1 MTQAARAQP
10 AADIPAL
17 PGLRQ
22 DLQLLPGELQSD
34 GVPSWR
40 IHDPVRNRFF
50 DIGWIE
56 FELLQRWREGATG
69 ADLIAE
75 VCASTPLHPTAD
87 ELNALAI
94 FLDQHQLLA
103 PSSASRRDS
112 LKRRSAARKL
122 PLWKQLLHHYLFF
135 RVPLLRPDAW
145 LERVA
150 PHCAWIFGYFFLTLT
165 GVAGLAGVFLAGRQS
180 EALSTAFGYFFNL
193 EGMLFY
199 ALATSVAK
207 VLHEFGHAVVAKR
220 YGLRIPTIGVAFLVM
235 MPVLYTDTSESWKLN
250 RRTDRFAITGA
261 GIALELMLAA
271 WTTLAWALAPDGV
284 WRSAFF
290 LLATTTWIWTLAIN
304 ASPFMRFDGY
314 FLLCDSV
321 GIPNLHERSFAL
333 ARRKLRAT
341 FFGYLDADPEP
352 SMSPGRRR
360 AMMAF
365 ALATWLY
372 RLVLFLGI
380 ALLVYNL
387 FFKLLGIF
395 LMAVEVIWFVALPIV
410 REVMAIGRE
419 RARWRWRWR
428 AWLSL
433 TVVLVLVLWLVP
445 VGREVSAPALA
456 RALHDSTLFAP
467 SSARLVEVGVVQG
480 QQVKAGDVLLRLES
494 PDLTSRL
501 ERAHLRVAAYAVEVA
516 RTTANNAQLERRLVV
531 EQQYGEALAD
541 EAGARIEIEALT
553 LRAPHDGKVRDLPS
567 DLVPGRWI
575 NLRHPL
581 MRVVASG
588 SGEINAYLGESQIGA
603 VAVGQ
608 KVYFYPETP
617 NWPVVAGTVAEIDP
631 AAGRTIAHPLLAS
644 LHGGG
649 IAATQAARDTM
660 VAHETIY
667 RVRILTSADASGFD
681 QVVRGTVR
689 IETNWLL
696 IGRAGLSH
704 IFSVLLRES
713 GF

>member
-1 MTQAARAQP
+1 MQ
-10 AADIPAL
+10 
-17 PGLRQ
+17 
-22 DLQLLPGELQSD
+22 GELQSD

-56 FELLQRWREGATG
+56 FELLQRWREGVTG
-69 ADLIAE
+69 AELIAE
-75 VCASTPLHPTAD
+75 VCATTSLHPTAD
-87 ELNALAI
+87 ELASLAI

-103 PSSASRRDS
+103 PSTLGRRDS

-135 RVPLLRPDAW
+135 RIPLLRPDAW
-145 LERVA
+145 LERIA
-150 PHCAWIFGYFFLTLT
+150 PQAAWIFGLYFLTLT
-165 GVAGLAGVFLAGRQS
+165 GAVGLAGVFLASRQS
-180 EALSTAFGYFFNL
+180 DALSTAFGYFFNL

-207 VLHEFGHAVVAKR
+207 VVHEFGHAVVAKR
-220 YGLRIPTIGVAFLVM
+220 HGLRIPTIGVAFLVM

-250 RRTDRFAITGA
+250 QRADRFAVAGA

-271 WTTLAWALAPDGV
+271 WTTLAWALTPDGAL
-284 WRSAFF
+284 RSAFF
-290 LLATTTWIWTLAIN
+290 LLATTTWMWTLAIN

-314 FLLCDSV
+314 FLLCDLV
-321 GIPNLHERSFAL
+321 GVPNLHERSFAL
-333 ARRKLRAT
+333 ARRKLRSI
-341 FFGYLDADPEP
+341 FFGYLGADPEP
-352 SMSPGRRR
+352 SMSPGRQN
-360 AMMAF
+360 AMIAF
-365 ALATWLY
+365 ALGTWIY

-395 LMAVEVIWFVALPIV
+395 LMAVEIIWFIVLPIV
-410 REVMAIGRE
+410 REVLAIGRE
-419 RARWRWRWR
+419 REQWRWR
-428 AWLSL
+428 ARAWLGL
-433 TVVLVLVLWLVP
+433 LLVLALALWLVP
-445 VGREVSAPALA
+445 VGREVSAPAMA
-456 RALHDSTLFAP
+456 RAAHDSTLFAS
-467 SSARLVEVGVVQG
+467 SSARVTGVQVVPG
-480 QQVKAGDVLLRLES
+480 QQVKAGDILLRLES
-494 PDLTSRL
+494 PDLASRL
-501 ERAHLRVAAYAVEVA
+501 ERAHLRAAAYAVEVA
-516 RTTANNAQLERRLVV
+516 RSTASNAQLERRLVL

-541 EAGARIEIEALT
+541 EAGARIEIAALT

-581 MRVVASG
+581 MRIVASG
-588 SGEINAYLGESQIGA
+588 SGEINAYLGESQIGS

-608 KVYFYPETP
+608 KVYFYPDTP

-631 AAGRTIAHPLLAS
+631 AASHAIPHPLLAS
-644 LHGGG
+644 SHGGG
-649 IAATQAARDTM
+649 IPATQSARDTM
-660 VAHETIY
+660 VALETIY
-667 RVRILTSADASGFD
+667 RVRIHASADAKSFD

-689 IETNWLL
+689 IETDWFL
-696 IGRAGLSH
+696 IGRAGLAH
-704 IFSVLLRES
+704 VFSVLLRES

>member
-1 MTQAARAQP
+1 MTQAATAPQT
-10 AADIPAL
+10 ADIPVL

-69 ADLIAE
+69 AELIAE
-75 VCASTPLHPTAD
+75 VCASTPLHPTTE
-87 ELNALAI
+87 ELASLAI

-103 PSSASRRDS
+103 PSTASRRDS

-135 RVPLLRPDAW
+135 RIPLLRPDAW
-145 LERVA
+145 LERIV
-150 PHCAWIFGYFFLTLT
+150 PVSDWLFGRFFLTFTLA
-165 GVAGLAGVFLAGRQS
+165 AGLSGVFLASRQS
-180 EALSTAFGYFFNL
+180 DALSTAFGYFFNL

-220 YGLRIPTIGVAFLVM
+220 YGLRVPTIGVAFLVM

-250 RRTDRFAITGA
+250 QRADRFAVAGA

-271 WTTLAWALAPDGV
+271 WTTLAWALTPDGSL
-284 WRSAFF
+284 RSAFF
-290 LLATTTWIWTLAIN
+290 LLATTTWMWTLAIN

-314 FLLCDSV
+314 FLLCDLV
-321 GIPNLHERSFAL
+321 GLPNLHERSFAL

-352 SMSPGRRR
+352 GLSPVTQR
-360 AMMAF
+360 AMIAF
-365 ALATWLY
+365 ALGTWLY

-395 LMAVEVIWFVALPIV
+395 LMAVEIIWFLALPIV
-410 REVMAIGRE
+410 RELVTIGRE
-419 RARWRWRWR
+419 RARWRWRPR
-428 AWLSL
+428 AWLALSA
-433 TVVLVLVLWLVP
+433 VLALMLWLVP

-456 RALHDSTLFAP
+456 RAAHDATVFAP
-467 SSARLVEVGVVQG
+467 SSARVAEVRVKPG
-480 QQVKAGDVLLRLES
+480 QQVKAGDVLIRLES
-494 PDLTSRL
+494 PDLASRL
-501 ERAHLRVAAYAVEVA
+501 TRAHLRATAYAVEVA
-516 RTTANNAQLERRLVV
+516 RSTANSVQLERRLVV

-541 EAGARIEIEALT
+541 ETGAELEIAALT
-553 LRAPHDGKVRDLPS
+553 LRAPHDGAVRDLPS
-567 DLVPGRWI
+567 DLVGGRWI

-581 MRVVASG
+581 MRVVSSDG
-588 SGEINAYLGESQIGA
+588 SDIDAYLGESQIGA

-608 KVYFYPETP
+608 KVHFYPEAP
-617 NWPVVAGTVAEIDP
+617 SWPVVSGTVAEIDP
-631 AAGRTIAHPLLAS
+631 AAGHTIPHPLLAS

-649 IAATQAARDTM
+649 IAATQAGRDTM

-667 RVRILTSADASGFD
+667 RVRIHAAANERAFD

-704 IFSVLLRES
+704 VFSVLLRES
-713 GF
+713 AF

>member
-1 MTQAARAQP
+1 MTPAATAPQ
-10 AADIPAL
+10 AADIPVL

-22 DLQLLPGELQSD
+22 DLQLLPGELQAD

-56 FELLQRWREGATG
+56 FELLQRWREGVTG
-69 ADLIAE
+69 AELIAE
-75 VCASTPLHPTAD
+75 VSASTPLHPTPE
-87 ELNALAI
+87 ELTSLAI

-103 PSSASRRDS
+103 PSTASRRDS
-112 LKRRSAARKL
+112 LKRRCAARKL

-135 RVPLLRPDAW
+135 RIPLLRPDAW
-145 LERVA
+145 LERLTPVA
-150 PHCAWIFGYFFLTLT
+150 AWLFGRFFLSLTLAAGLT
-165 GVAGLAGVFLAGRQS
+165 GVFLSSRQS
-180 EALSTAFGYFFNL
+180 DALSTAFGYFFNL

-220 YGLRIPTIGVAFLVM
+220 HGLRIPTIGVAFLVM

-250 RRTDRFAITGA
+250 RRADRFAVAGA

-271 WTTLAWALAPDGV
+271 WTTLAWALTPDGAL
-284 WRSAFF
+284 RSAFF
-290 LLATTTWIWTLAIN
+290 LLATTTWMWTLAIN

-314 FLLCDSV
+314 FLLCDLV
-321 GIPNLHERSFAL
+321 GLPNLHERSFTL
-333 ARRKLRAT
+333 ARRKLRST

-352 SMSPGRRR
+352 GLSPGTQR
-360 AMMAF
+360 AMIAF
-365 ALATWLY
+365 ALATWIY

-380 ALLVYNL
+380 ALLVYHL

-395 LMAVEVIWFVALPIV
+395 LMAVELIWFLALPIV
-410 REVMAIGRE
+410 RELTTIGRE
-419 RARWRWRWR
+419 RARWRWRPL

-433 TVVLVLVLWLVP
+433 STVLALLLWLVP
-445 VGREVSAPALA
+445 IGREVSAPALA
-456 RALHDSTLFAP
+456 RATHDSTVFAP
-467 SSARLVEVGVVQG
+467 SSARVAEVRVRPG
-480 QQVKAGDVLLRLES
+480 QQVKAGDVLVLLES
-494 PDLTSRL
+494 PDLASRL

-516 RTTANNAQLERRLVV
+516 RTTAGNTQLERRLVV

-541 EAGARIEIEALT
+541 ETGAKLEIAALT
-553 LRAPHDGKVRDLPS
+553 LRTPHDGAVRDLPS
-567 DLVPGRWI
+567 DLVGGRWI

-581 MRVVASG
+581 MRIVASD
-588 SGEINAYLGESQIGA
+588 SVEISAYLGESQINA
-603 VAVGQ
+603 VKVGQ
-608 KVYFYPETP
+608 RVRFYPEGP
-617 NWPVVAGTVAEIDP
+617 NWPVVTGTVFEIDP
-631 AAGRTIAHPLLAS
+631 AAGHAIPHPLLAS

-667 RVRILTSADASGFD
+667 RVRIHASANAGSFD
-681 QVVRGTVR
+681 QVVRGSVR
-689 IETNWLL
+689 IETDWLL
-696 IGRAGLSH
+696 IGRAGLAH
-704 IFSVLLRES
+704 VFSVLLRES
-713 GF
+713 AF

>member
-1 MTQAARAQP
+1 MKQAATAP
-10 AADIPAL
+10 PTADIPVL
-17 PGLRQ
+17 PDLRQ
-22 DLQLLPGELQSD
+22 DLQLLPGELQAD

-50 DIGWIE
+50 DVGWIE

-69 ADLIAE
+69 AELIAE
-75 VCASTPLHPTAD
+75 VCASTPLHPTPE
-87 ELNALAI
+87 ELTSLAI

-103 PSSASRRDS
+103 PSTVSRRDS
-112 LKRRSAARKL
+112 LKRRCAARKL

-145 LERVA
+145 LGRIA
-150 PHCAWIFGYFFLTLT
+150 PAAAWIFGRFFLTLT
-165 GVAGLAGVFLAGRQS
+165 FAAGLIGVFLASRQS
-180 EALSTAFGYFFNL
+180 DALSTAFGYFFNL

-220 YGLRIPTIGVAFLVM
+220 HGLRIPTIGVAFLVM

-250 RRTDRFAITGA
+250 RRADRFAIAGA

-271 WTTLAWALAPDGV
+271 WTTMAWVLTPDGA

-290 LLATTTWIWTLAIN
+290 LLATTTWMWTLAIN

-314 FLLCDSV
+314 FLLCDLIGV
-321 GIPNLHERSFAL
+321 PNLHERSFAL
-333 ARRKLRAT
+333 ARRKLRST
-341 FFGYLDADPEP
+341 FFGYLGADPEP
-352 SMSPGRRR
+352 AMSLGKQR
-360 AMMAF
+360 AMIAF
-365 ALATWLY
+365 ALGTWIY

-395 LMAVEVIWFVALPIV
+395 LMAVEIIWFLALPIV
-410 REVMAIGRE
+410 REVVAIGRE
-419 RARWRWRWR
+419 RAHWRWRLR
-428 AWLSL
+428 AWLSML
-433 TVVLVLVLWLVP
+433 LVVALVLWLVP

-456 RALHDSTLFAP
+456 RAAHDSTLFAP
-467 SSARLVEVGVVQG
+467 SSARLAEVRVTAG
-480 QQVKAGDVLLRLES
+480 QQVKAGEVLLRLES
-494 PDLTSRL
+494 PDLADRL
-501 ERAHLRVAAYAVEVA
+501 VRAHLRAAAYAVEVA
-516 RTTANNAQLERRLVV
+516 RSTANNAQLERRLVL

-553 LRAPHDGKVRDLPS
+553 LLAPQDGKVRDLPS

-581 MRVVASG
+581 MRIVATG
-588 SGEINAYLGESQIGA
+588 AGEINAYLGESQIGA
-603 VAVGQ
+603 IAVGQ
-608 KVYFYPETP
+608 KVYFYPDTP
-617 NWPVVAGTVAEIDP
+617 NWPVVAGTVVEIDP
-631 AAGRTIAHPLLAS
+631 AASHAVPHPLLAS

-667 RVRILTSADASGFD
+667 RVRINTLADAGGFE

-689 IETNWLL
+689 IETDWLL
-696 IGRAGLSH
+696 IGRTGVAH
-704 IFSVLLRES
+704 VFSVLLRES

>member
-1 MTQAARAQP
+1 MEPAAIAPQ
-10 AADIPAL
+10 AADIPVL

-22 DLQLLPGELQSD
+22 DLKLLSGEPQAD
-34 GVPSWR
+34 GAPAWR

-56 FELLQRWREGATG
+56 FELLQRWREGVSG
-69 ADLIAE
+69 AELITE
-75 VCASTPLHPTAD
+75 VSASSPLHPTPE
-87 ELNALAI
+87 ELASLAI

-103 PSSASRRDS
+103 PSTASRRDS
-112 LKRRSAARKL
+112 LKRRCAARKL

-135 RVPLLRPDAW
+135 RIPLLRPDAW
-145 LERVA
+145 LAQIA
-150 PHCAWIFGYFFLTLT
+150 PATSWVFGRFFLACTLA
-165 GVAGLAGVFLAGRQS
+165 AGLSGVFLASRQS

-220 YGLRIPTIGVAFLVM
+220 HGLRIPTIGIAFLVM

-250 RRTDRFAITGA
+250 RRADRFAVAGA

-271 WTTLAWALAPDGV
+271 WTTLAWALTPDGSL
-284 WRSAFF
+284 RSAFF
-290 LLATTTWIWTLAIN
+290 LLATTTWMWTLAIN

-314 FLLCDSV
+314 FLLCDLV
-321 GIPNLHERSFAL
+321 GLPNLHERSFAL
-333 ARRKLRAT
+333 ARRKLRAV
-341 FFGYLDADPEP
+341 FFGYLVDDPEP
-352 SMSPGRRR
+352 GLSPGPQR
-360 AMMAF
+360 AMIAF
-365 ALATWLY
+365 ALATWIY

-395 LMAVEVIWFVALPIV
+395 LMAVELIWFLALPIL
-410 REVMAIGRE
+410 RELMAIGRE
-419 RARWRWRWR
+419 RARWRWRPL
-428 AWLSL
+428 AWLSVT
-433 TVVLVLVLWLVP
+433 TVLALLLWLVP

-456 RALHDSTLFAP
+456 RATHDSALFAP
-467 SSARLVEVGVVQG
+467 SSARVAELRVSAG
-480 QQVKAGDVLLRLES
+480 QSVKAGDLLLRLES
-494 PDLTSRL
+494 PDLSSRL
-501 ERAHLRVAAYAVEVA
+501 ERAHLRATAYAVEVA
-516 RTTANNAQLERRLVV
+516 RSTASNAQLERRLVV

-541 EAGARIEIEALT
+541 ETGAQLEIAALT
-553 LRAPHDGKVRDLPS
+553 LRAPHDGMVRDLPS
-567 DLVPGRWI
+567 DLVAGRWI

-581 MRVVASG
+581 LRVVATDASDI
-588 SGEINAYLGESQIGA
+588 SAYLAESQIGA

-608 KVYFYPETP
+608 KVRFYPEAP
-617 NWPVVAGTVAEIDP
+617 NWPVVIGTVTEIDP
-631 AAGRTIAHPLLAS
+631 AAGHAIPHPLLAS

-649 IAATQAARDTM
+649 IAATQAARDAL

-667 RVRILTSADASGFD
+667 RVRIQANTDGRGFD
-681 QVVRGTVR
+681 QVVRGSVR
-689 IETNWLL
+689 IETDWLL
-696 IGRAGLSH
+696 IGRAGLAH
-704 IFSVLLRES
+704 VFSVLLRES

>member
-1 MTQAARAQP
+1 MTQAATAPQT
-10 AADIPAL
+10 ADIPVL

-69 ADLIAE
+69 AELIAE
-75 VCASTPLHPTAD
+75 VCASTPLHPTTE
-87 ELNALAI
+87 ELASLAI

-103 PSSASRRDS
+103 PSTASRRDS

-135 RVPLLRPDAW
+135 RIPLLRPDAW
-145 LERVA
+145 LERIV
-150 PHCAWIFGYFFLTLT
+150 PVSDWLFGRFFLTFTLA
-165 GVAGLAGVFLAGRQS
+165 AGLSGVFLASRQS
-180 EALSTAFGYFFNL
+180 DALSTAFGYFFNL

-220 YGLRIPTIGVAFLVM
+220 YGLRVPTIGVAFLVM

-250 RRTDRFAITGA
+250 QRADRFAVAGA

-271 WTTLAWALAPDGV
+271 WTTLAWALTPDGSL
-284 WRSAFF
+284 RSAFF
-290 LLATTTWIWTLAIN
+290 LLATTTWMWTLAIN

-314 FLLCDSV
+314 FLLCDLV
-321 GIPNLHERSFAL
+321 GLPNLHERSFAL

-352 SMSPGRRR
+352 GLSPVTQR
-360 AMMAF
+360 AMIAF
-365 ALATWLY
+365 ALGTWLY

-395 LMAVEVIWFVALPIV
+395 LMAVEIIWFLALPIV
-410 REVMAIGRE
+410 RELVTIGRE
-419 RARWRWRWR
+419 RARWRWRPR
-428 AWLSL
+428 AWLALSA
-433 TVVLVLVLWLVP
+433 VLALMLWLVP

-456 RALHDSTLFAP
+456 RAAHDATVFAP
-467 SSARLVEVGVVQG
+467 SSARVAEVRVKPG
-480 QQVKAGDVLLRLES
+480 QQVKAGDVLIRLES
-494 PDLTSRL
+494 PDLASRL
-501 ERAHLRVAAYAVEVA
+501 TRAHLRATAYAVEVA
-516 RTTANNAQLERRLVV
+516 RSTANSVQLERRLVV

-541 EAGARIEIEALT
+541 ETGAELEIAALT
-553 LRAPHDGKVRDLPS
+553 LRAPHDGAVRDLPS
-567 DLVPGRWI
+567 DLVGGRWI

-581 MRVVASG
+581 MRVVSSDG
-588 SGEINAYLGESQIGA
+588 SDIDAYLGESQIGA

-608 KVYFYPETP
+608 KVHFYPEAP
-617 NWPVVAGTVAEIDP
+617 SWPVVSGTVAEIDP
-631 AAGRTIAHPLLAS
+631 AAGHTIPHPLLAS

-649 IAATQAARDTM
+649 IAATQAGRDTM

-667 RVRILTSADASGFD
+667 RVRIHAAANERAFD

-696 IGRAGLSH
+696 IGSAGLSH
-704 IFSVLLRES
+704 VFSVLLRES

>member
-1 MTQAARAQP
+1 MNPAAGAAQ
-10 AADIPAL
+10 AADIPVL

-22 DLQLLPGELQSD
+22 DLQLLPGEVQAD

-69 ADLIAE
+69 AELIAE
-75 VCASTPLHPTAD
+75 VCASTPLHPTPD
-87 ELNALAI
+87 ELTSLAI

-112 LKRRSAARKL
+112 LKRRCAARKL

-135 RVPLLRPDAW
+135 RIPLLRPDAW
-145 LERVA
+145 LERITPA
-150 PHCAWIFGYFFLTLT
+150 TTWIFGRFFLAVTLS
-165 GVAGLAGVFLAGRQS
+165 AGLIGIFLASRQS
-180 EALSTAFGYFFNL
+180 DALSTAFGYFFNL

-199 ALATSVAK
+199 ALATSAAK

-220 YGLRIPTIGVAFLVM
+220 LGLRIPTIGVAFLVM

-250 RRTDRFAITGA
+250 RRQDRFAVAGA

-271 WTTLAWALAPDGV
+271 WTTLAWALTPDGSL
-284 WRSAFF
+284 RSAFF
-290 LLATTTWIWTLAIN
+290 LLATTTWMWTLAIN

-314 FLLCDSV
+314 FLLCDLV
-321 GIPNLHERSFAL
+321 GLPNLHERSFAL
-333 ARRKLRAT
+333 ARRMLRSV
-341 FFGYLDADPEP
+341 FFGYLGADPEP
-352 SMSPGRRR
+352 GLSPGTQR
-360 AMMAF
+360 AMIAF
-365 ALATWLY
+365 ALGTWIY

-395 LMAVEVIWFVALPIV
+395 LMAVEIIWFLALPIV
-410 REVMAIGRE
+410 RELMAIGRE
-419 RARWRWRWR
+419 RAQWRWQPR

-433 TVVLVLVLWLVP
+433 SVVLAVLLWLVP

-456 RALHDSTLFAP
+456 RAAHDATIFAP
-467 SSARLVEVGVVQG
+467 SSARVAELRVTTG
-480 QQVKAGDVLLRLES
+480 QPVKAGEVLVRLES

-501 ERAHLRVAAYAVEVA
+501 ARAHLRAAAYAVEVA
-516 RTTANNAQLERRLVV
+516 RAPGSSAQLERRLVL

-541 EAGARIEIEALT
+541 ESGARLEIEALT
-553 LRAPHDGKVRDLPS
+553 LVAPHAGLVRDLPS
-567 DLVPGRWI
+567 DLVAGRWI

-581 MRVVASG
+581 MRVVATDASDI
-588 SGEINAYLGESQIGA
+588 SAYLGESQIGA

-608 KVYFYPETP
+608 QVRFYPDTP
-617 NWPVVAGTVAEIDP
+617 NWPVITGTVTEIDP
-631 AAGRTIAHPLLAS
+631 AAGHAIPHPLLAS

-649 IAATQAARDTM
+649 IAATQAARDTL

-667 RVRILTSADASGFD
+667 RVRIHAAADGHGFD

-689 IETNWLL
+689 IETDWLL
-696 IGRAGLSH
+696 IGRAGLAH
-704 IFSVLLRES
+704 VFSVLLRES